1 MGKKQ
6 GVKKGS
12 VQAKTYANRVSAA
25 REATNMVIFQDG
37 MQTALDI
44 TSLVLHDI
52 YGFGPDRLKRF
63 AEGFEKKFSLVQRNN
78 REDNEDRDRWYS
90 EEQFEREMREAWGQ
104 YYQPRQIRYCEDG
117 R

>member
-12 VQAKTYANRVSAA
+12 HQAQAYAKRVAA
-25 REATNMVIFQDG
+25 TTEATRMVVFQDG

-44 TSLVLHDI
+44 ASLVLHDV

-63 AEGFEKKFSLVQRNN
+63 SEGFTEKFSHVQKNN
-78 REDNEDRDRWYS
+78 REDKEDKDRWYS
-90 EEQFEREMREAWGQ
+90 EEQFEREMREAWGP
-104 YYQPRQIRYCEDG
+104 YYQNRQVRYCEDE